1 MRFEGEELREQLH
14 TAWVRKL
21 AVWWRHY
28 NEEYLDGSLRP
39 PLITLSGA
47 SSEWGHWELRTRRLS
62 ISAPHIERE
71 PWLEVMET
79 LRHEMA
85 HQYVDEH
92 LRPAGEKPHGATF
105 AAACGR
111 LRCDPDGA
119 GFSKAGTQDERV
131 LRVLK
136 KILSLTSSPNEHE
149 AESAVKKA
157 QLLLLQYNIDMV
169 ELDRNRNFAVRC
181 LGPIK
186 GRRSS
191 FELWMA
197 MILHEFFFVEVLW
210 AKTYDAKRDKSGTV
224 LQVYGT
230 PTNLEMA
237 AYVYAYLSQLIE
249 RLWQQYRCDQ
259 QLNGNRERQRYY
271 AGVLEGFYHKLVEQ
285 GQKRCGEQALVWQG
299 DDRLKQFYRHIN
311 PRVVTSYGRG
321 VRSSAAYS
329 DGLSAGR
336 EVEIRRPI
344 TADAKPFGG
353 FLNQK

>member
-1 MRFEGEELREQLH
+1 MRSKREELREQLH
-14 TAWVRKL
+14 AAWVRKL
-21 AVWWRHY
+21 AVWWSHY
-28 NEEYLDGSLRP
+28 NDEYLDGALRS
-39 PLITLSGA
+39 PLISLSDAG
-47 SSEWGHWELRTRRLS
+47 SEWGHWEPRTRRLS
-62 ISAPHIERE
+62 VSAPHIERE
-71 PWLEVMET
+71 PWLEVMAT

-85 HQYVDEH
+85 HQYVDEY
-92 LRPAGEKPHGATF
+92 LRPVRENPHGASF
-105 AAACGR
+105 ARACDR
-111 LRCDPDGA
+111 LRCDPSGA
-119 GFSKAGTQDERV
+119 GSPAAEAQDERV

-169 ELDRNRNFAVRC
+169 ELDRERNFSVRS

-186 GRRSS
+186 GRRAS

-210 AKTYDAKRDKSGTV
+210 AKTYDAGRDKNGTV

-237 AYVYAYLSQLIE
+237 AYVHAYLSRLVE
-249 RLWQQYRCDQ
+249 RLWHQYRRDQ
-259 QLNGNRERQRYY
+259 QLTANRERQRYY
-271 AGVLEGFYHKLVEQ
+271 AGVLEGFYHKLIEQ
-285 GQKRCGEQALVWQG
+285 GQESCGEQALVWKG
-299 DDRLKQFYRHIN
+299 DDRLKQFYRRIN

-321 VRSSAAYS
+321 VRSSVAYA

-344 TADAKPFGG
+344 AAETKPFGG
-353 FLNQK
+353 FLQQK

>member
-1 MRFEGEELREQLH
+1 MRSERQQVRDQLH
-14 TAWVRKL
+14 TAWLRKL
-21 AVWWRHY
+21 AVWWSHY
-28 NEEYLDGSLRP
+28 NEEYLDGVLRT
-39 PLITLSGA
+39 PLISLSDAG
-47 SSEWGHWELRTRRLS
+47 SEWGHWEPRTRRLS

-92 LRPAGEKPHGATF
+92 LRPVREKPHGETF
-105 AAACGR
+105 ARACEQ
-111 LRCDPDGA
+111 LRCDPAGA
-119 GFSKAGTQDERV
+119 SSSAAAQDERV

-136 KILSLTSSPNEHE
+136 KILSLTSSPNENE
-149 AESAVKKA
+149 AENAVKKA

-169 ELDRNRNFAVRC
+169 DLDRERNFSVRS

-186 GRRSS
+186 GRRAS

-210 AKTYDAKRDKSGTV
+210 AKTYDAGRDKKGTV

-237 AYVYAYLSQLIE
+237 AYVYEYLSQLIG

-259 QLNGNRERQRYY
+259 QLKANRERQRYY
-271 AGVLEGFYHKLVEQ
+271 AGVLEGFYHKLIEQ
-285 GQKRCGEQALVWQG
+285 DRKRCQEQALVWKG
-299 DDRLKQFYRHIN
+299 DDRLNRFYRHIN

-321 VRSSAAYS
+321 VRTSVAYA

-344 TADAKPFGG
+344 TADAKTFGG
-353 FLNQK
+353 FLKQK